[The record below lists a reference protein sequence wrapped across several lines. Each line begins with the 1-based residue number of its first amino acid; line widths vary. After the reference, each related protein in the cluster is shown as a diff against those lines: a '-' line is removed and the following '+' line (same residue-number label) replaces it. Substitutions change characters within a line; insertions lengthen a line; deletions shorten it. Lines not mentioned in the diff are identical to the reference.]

1 MNEHEA
7 NMKQQKPSLH
17 GQPHKC
23 QRSHHG
29 QKGATHSKGALLRSL
44 FRLNPQ
50 AILQLFHKTLDDCVG
65 IMLHPFHTLVR

>member
-1 MNEHEA
+1 MNHEA

-17 GQPHKC
+17 GQPHKR

-44 FRLNPQ
+44 FRFTPSHFAHF
-50 AILQLFHKTLDDCVG
+50 AIVSQNT
-65 IMLHPFHTLVR
+65 